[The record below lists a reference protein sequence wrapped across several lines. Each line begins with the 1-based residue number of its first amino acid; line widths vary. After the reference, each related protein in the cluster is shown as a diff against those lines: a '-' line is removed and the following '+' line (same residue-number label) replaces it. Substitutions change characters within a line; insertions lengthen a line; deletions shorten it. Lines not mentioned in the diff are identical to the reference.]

1 MSYGQAVRASRTGKE
16 EEEEEIV
23 ATKTRFGVI
32 RAALVLPG
40 SPNLEVPEGSS
51 YEVSSHEI
59 SGVPLTFAGIG
70 GTATAPQS

>member
-1 MSYGQAVRASRTGKE
+1 MGKE
-16 EEEEEIV
+16 EEVIV

-40 SPNLEVPEGSS
+40 SPNLAVPEDP
-51 YEVSSHEI
+51 SHEV

-70 GTATAPQS
+70 GTATAPHS

>member
-1 MSYGQAVRASRTGKE
+1 MGKE
-16 EEEEEIV
+16 EEVIV

-40 SPNLEVPEGSS
+40 SPNLNVPEDPFH
-51 YEVSSHEI
+51 EVSD
-59 SGVPLTFAGIG
+59 VPLTFAGIG